1 MIQTIIQRR
10 FRFRAAPAPD
20 KPSPPPARPR
30 PLSQPVRDRS
40 IRGLAQCR
48 RGVVAV
54 EFVLASVP
62 LLMLCFGFIATSSV
76 YNTWGN
82 MQSNTQYAARMMST
96 GQITSNTNGAFTT
109 TNTSSS
115 VSCSSSKVTSSTVEY
130 YACTGL
136 PSWATYT
143 VTTTETC
150 GTPSVTVSLSAN
162 ASSAAIA
169 DIENF
174 FSGKTI
180 TSQTVFMKEGSCP

>member
-1 MIQTIIQRR
+1 MIQPIIQGRG
-10 FRFRAAPAPD
+10 RAAPAPA
-20 KPSPPPARPR
+20 KPAPQPVRPR
-30 PLSQPVRDRS
+30 PLAGAGPDRS
-40 IRGLAQCR
+40 IRGLGSCR

-62 LLMLCFGFIATSSV
+62 LLMLCFGFIATSSI
-76 YNTWGN
+76 YNTWGS
-82 MQSNTQYAARMMST
+82 MQTNTQYAARMMST
-96 GQITSNTNGAFTT
+96 GQVTSNTNGAFST

-143 VTTTETC
+143 VTTAENC
-150 GTPSVTVSLSAN
+150 SVPSVTVSLSAS
-162 ASSAAIA
+162 ASAAAVA
-169 DIENF
+169 DVENF

-180 TSQTVFMKEGSCP
+180 SSQTVFMKEGSCP